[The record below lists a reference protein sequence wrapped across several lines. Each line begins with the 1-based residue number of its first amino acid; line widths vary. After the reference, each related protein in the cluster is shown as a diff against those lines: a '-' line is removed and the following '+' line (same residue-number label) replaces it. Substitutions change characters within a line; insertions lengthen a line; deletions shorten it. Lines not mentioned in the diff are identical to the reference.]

1 MAPGSFLGEFEH
13 LVLLSVLQLDSE
25 ARALDIRQHLEGR
38 AERSVSRGALY
49 ATLERLER
57 KGLLT
62 WATEDA
68 TPERGGIPR
77 RRFAVTPAGLA
88 AVRTSQR
95 VISRLS
101 EGLDEAIG

>member
-13 LVLLSVLQLDSE
+13 LVLLSVLQLDRD
-25 ARALDIRQHLEGR
+25 AHALEIRRHLEGR

-49 ATLERLER
+49 STLERLER

-62 WATEDA
+62 WVTEEA
-68 TPERGGIPR
+68 TPARGGIPR
-77 RRFAVTPAGLA
+77 RRFSVTPDGLT

-95 VISRLS
+95 VITRLS

>member
-13 LVLLSVLQLDSE
+13 LVLLTVLQLGDE
-25 ARALDIRQHLEGR
+25 ARALDIRAHLEGR

-57 KGLLT
+57 KDLLT
-62 WATEDA
+62 WVTEDA
-68 TPERGGIPR
+68 TPERGG
-77 RRFAVTPAGLA
+77 
-88 AVRTSQR
+88 TSQR

-101 EGLDEAIG
+101 AGLDEAIG

>member
-13 LVLLSVLQLDSE
+13 LVLLAVLQLDAE
-25 ARALDIRQHLEGR
+25 ARALDIRRHLETW

-49 ATLERLER
+49 STLERLEK

-62 WATEDA
+62 WKTEDA

-77 RRFAVTPAGLA
+77 RRFAVTGDGLT

-95 VISRLS
+95 VIARLS
-101 EGLDEAIG
+101 EGLDEATG